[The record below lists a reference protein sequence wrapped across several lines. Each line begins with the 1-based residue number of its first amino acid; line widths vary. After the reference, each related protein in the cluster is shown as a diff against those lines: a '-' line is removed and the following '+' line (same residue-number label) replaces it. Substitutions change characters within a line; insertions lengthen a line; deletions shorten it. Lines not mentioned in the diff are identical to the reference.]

1 MESQMEVGGQS
12 SAQGAVR
19 PQVSQGSL
27 DKRFRPTEAIIQA
40 ILLFCGVVSIFTT
53 MGIVFVLGGE
63 SLLFI
68 GSRAWVFENTIV
80 VPEDPSVA
88 TLGEDVDAGERVLSI
103 TFDDTRF
110 PFQNGQF
117 VQFEGEVMR
126 ITNRGTNTITV
137 ERGQLGTEPS
147 EHAAGGT
154 IQGMTPVQI
163 RPIDIE
169 FTPIEISGDYDL
181 TPGSLIRI
189 GESTEVMQVETV
201 EDGTLTVLRG
211 FGTVLTEEEIIEEA
225 AGSASLEFSLRNS
238 QSRLAGA
245 ITIAESD
252 ATISNTFITLPEG
265 YSAEFEV
272 DEIIRIGE
280 STEVLRVV
288 AVEPNGL
295 EVERGAEG
303 TPLRVYEQENG
314 RYSALEIPKEA
325 TLLEFLTTTTWQPQ
339 NGSFGIWALLNAT
352 LVITVIALLVSVP
365 LGLGA
370 AIYLS
375 EYASPRVRGTLKPI
389 LEILAGI
396 PTVVYG
402 FFALTFVSPA
412 LRNIFGDAVQGQ
424 NMLAA
429 GLVVGVLIIPYI
441 SSISEDSLA
450 AVPRALREASYGLG
464 ATKLETTI
472 RVVLPA
478 AISGLVAAFI
488 LATSRAIGETMI
500 VAIAAGSGPNFTFN
514 VFEGAESMT
523 GHIAR
528 ISGGDLSYNSIDYNS
543 IFAIGLML
551 FIMTLGLNLLSNA
564 VSRRLRESY

>member
-1 MESQMEVGGQS
+1 
-12 SAQGAVR
+12 
-19 PQVSQGSL
+19 
-27 DKRFRPTEAIIQA
+27 
-40 ILLFCGVVSIFTT
+40 
-53 MGIVFVLGGE
+53 
-63 SLLFI
+63 
-68 GSRAWVFENTIV
+68 
-80 VPEDPSVA
+80 
-88 TLGEDVDAGERVLSI
+88 
-103 TFDDTRF
+103 
-110 PFQNGQF
+110 
-117 VQFEGEVMR
+117 
-126 ITNRGTNTITV
+126 
-137 ERGQLGTEPS
+137 
-147 EHAAGGT
+147 
-154 IQGMTPVQI
+154 
-163 RPIDIE
+163 
-169 FTPIEISGDYDL
+169 
-181 TPGSLIRI
+181 
-189 GESTEVMQVETV
+189 
-201 EDGTLTVLRG
+201 
-211 FGTVLTEEEIIEEA
+211 
-225 AGSASLEFSLRNS
+225 
-238 QSRLAGA
+238 
-245 ITIAESD
+245 
-252 ATISNTFITLPEG
+252 
-265 YSAEFEV
+265 
-272 DEIIRIGE
+272 
-280 STEVLRVV
+280 
-288 AVEPNGL
+288 VEPNGL
-295 EVERGAEG
+295 AVERGAEG
-303 TPLRVYEQENG
+303 TPVRVYEQDNG
-314 RYSALEIPKEA
+314 RYSALEIPEEA

-412 LRNIFGDAVQGQ
+412 LRGIFGDAVQGQ

-441 SSISEDSLA
+441 SSISEDSLT